1 MPEKYEGV
9 KFKTVFEGKT
19 HGAPE
24 EDSKTLIGWCR
35 RFSDLMLVA
44 AEAGNLSF
52 RFRGSCFVITP
63 TGKSKAGLSPED
75 LVEVVNCDIG
85 KREVTVRGLFEPSSE
100 SMLHWLVYK
109 NRSDVNAVFHLHDF
123 DVLEK
128 RDDLNIK
135 STARLMPYGTRELA
149 MEAISA
155 LGKNESYVIIRNH
168 GVLSVG
174 RRMDDAG
181 ELAIDVHER
190 VLES

>member
-9 KFKTVFEGKT
+9 KFRTVFEGKT
-19 HGAPE
+19 NGAPR
-24 EDSKTLIGWCR
+24 EDSMALIGWCR

-52 RFRGSCFVITP
+52 RFRGGLVITP
-63 TGKSKAGLSPED
+63 TGKSKAELSPED
-75 LVEVVNCDIG
+75 LVQVVDCDVG
-85 KREVTVRGLFEPSSE
+85 KGEVTVRGIFEPSSE

-109 NRSDVNAVFHLHDF
+109 NRSGVNAIFHLHDF

-128 RDDLNIK
+128 RDLTGIK
-135 STARLMPYGTRELA
+135 STARPMPYGTVELA
-149 MEAISA
+149 NEVISA
-155 LGKNESYVIIRNH
+155 LGKNENYILMRNH

-174 RRMDDAG
+174 GNMDEAG

-190 VLES
+190 ALEA